1 MRFSIRMMMLAS
13 ATLIA
18 FHAHADS
25 IGYYFTF
32 SNELVDLPYEDGT
45 YYAGIDLEC
54 PKPNHLDLCINPF
67 SSPGENDCMGNYVN
81 SPLVATGNFGIQK
94 FAMDS
99 SLLTSRTDFD
109 TFMSLYDILLPERWR
124 CVFNGQVSEFGRFEF
139 INAAAGS
146 REDSLIIYISPKPGM
161 DLTGYEF
168 DSVSAFVEPNAE
180 GYYFAAHIAG
190 FTTDPGFW
198 ENGYLNPESAY
209 FAVGKCPNGD
219 MPIITPEPACA
230 VLIALGAAGIFIRK
244 KL

>member
-1 MRFSIRMMMLAS
+1 MTHTTRQYIAFFALVIGFAS
-13 ATLIA
+13 ASAAPVYLDGPSTPLAACPTCVVGSHLAAGPNGSIA
-18 FHAHADS
+18 GVGGS
-25 IGYYFTF
+25 G
-32 SNELVDLPYEDGT
+32 
-45 YYAGIDLEC
+45 
-54 PKPNHLDLCINPF
+54 
-67 SSPGENDCMGNYVN
+67 
-81 SPLVATGNFGIQK
+81 
-94 FAMDS
+94 
-99 SLLTSRTDFD
+99 
-109 TFMSLYDILLPERWR
+109 
-124 CVFNGQVSEFGRFEF
+124 